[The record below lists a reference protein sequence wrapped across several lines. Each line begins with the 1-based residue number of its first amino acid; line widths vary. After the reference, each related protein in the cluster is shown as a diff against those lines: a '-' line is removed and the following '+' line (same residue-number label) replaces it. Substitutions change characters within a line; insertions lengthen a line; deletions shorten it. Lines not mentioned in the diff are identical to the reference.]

1 MEKKEKKRC
10 KVCGTE
16 YEMCYSCDK
25 KHSWRM
31 HTDTED
37 HFYIFGV
44 LMEYQVTHDVKQA
57 YNALRKRGID
67 FSNTTDFLPSVQ
79 KLLAEIYT
87 LAHGN
92 NRAKKVIVDKKKANT
107 EESTKDDATE

>member
-10 KVCGTE
+10 KVCGAE

-44 LMEYQVTHDVKQA
+44 LMEYQVTHDAKQA
-57 YNALRKRGID
+57 YNALRKRYID
-67 FSNTTDFLPSVQ
+67 FHNTAGFSPSVQ

-87 LAHGN
+87 LAHEN
-92 NRAKKVIVDKKKANT
+92 SRAKKAVVETKEINA
-107 EESTKDDATE
+107 EESTKDEATE